1 MSVNNLF
8 PIWRVDNKR
17 ASPILEKDFF
27 EKNKKIKSLEK
38 ESPEKKFEKNSE
50 REIKPLA
57 CYFDHIRIEAA
68 MRNKLELYEETLK
81 ILEKKIE
88 MDSSKEN
95 IENIFKEARMY
106 EFNIICGIN
115 FDNV

>member
-1 MSVNNLF
+1 MSVNNIF

-27 EKNKKIKSLEK
+27 EKNKKIKISKK
-38 ESPEKKFEKNSE
+38 ESPQ
-50 REIKPLA
+50 RENKPLA
-57 CYFDHIRIEAA
+57 SYFDHIRVEAA

-115 FDNV
+115 FDNLE

>member
-1 MSVNNLF
+1 MNNIF
-8 PIWRVDNKR
+8 PIWRIDNKR

-27 EKNKKIKSLEK
+27 EQNKKKCEKKSHEKSL
-38 ESPEKKFEKNSE
+38 E

-68 MRNKLELYEETLK
+68 MRNKLYLYEETLK
-81 ILEKKIE
+81 NLEKKIE
-88 MDSSKEN
+88 MDSSTEN

-106 EFNIICGIN
+106 EFNIICGN
-115 FDNV
+115 NLNNV

>member
-1 MSVNNLF
+1 MNNIF

-27 EKNKKIKSLEK
+27 ERNKKIKRSEN

-50 REIKPLA
+50 KIMKPLA
-57 CYFDHIRIEAA
+57 NYFDHIRVEAA

-81 ILEKKIE
+81 NLERKIE

-95 IENIFKEARMY
+95 IENIFNEARMY
-106 EFNIICGIN
+106 EFNIICGMDFN
-115 FDNV
+115 RLE